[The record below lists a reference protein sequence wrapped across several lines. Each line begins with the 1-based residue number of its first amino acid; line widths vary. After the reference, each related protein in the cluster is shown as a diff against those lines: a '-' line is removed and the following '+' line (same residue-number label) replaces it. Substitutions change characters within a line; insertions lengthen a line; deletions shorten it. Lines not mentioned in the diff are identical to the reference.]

1 MPDDPR
7 ETPTQV
13 RPAVAGDARTLGII
27 GPAAYAAAY
36 SDLWDDAAAFSA
48 QLATFGEQ
56 AFAECL
62 AASNSRLW
70 IAEQRGQAVGYLTLL
85 LGVDNPTSQR
95 THGAEIAR
103 FYLLGPASGQ
113 GIGELLL
120 DAAADEARAHGAA
133 YLWLDL
139 MAHADWA
146 RDAYAGMGFRV
157 TGTTQMEK
165 PVKADL
171 RDKLVMERDLD

>member
-1 MPDDPR
+1 MPDGPR
-7 ETPTQV
+7 ETTTQV
-13 RPAVAGDARTLGII
+13 RPAEAGDARMLGILA
-27 GPAAYAAAY
+27 PAAYSAAY

-48 QLATFGEQ
+48 HLATFGEQ

-62 AASNSRLW
+62 ATSNSRIW
-70 IAEQRGQAVGYLTLL
+70 IAEQQGQAVGYLTLL
-85 LGVDNPTSQR
+85 LDVDNPGTQR
-95 THGAEIAR
+95 ANGAEIAR

-113 GIGELLL
+113 GIGEQLM
-120 DAAADEARAHGAA
+120 DAAADAARAHGAS

-146 RDAYAGMGFRV
+146 REAYEGMGFSL
-157 TGTTQMEK
+157 TGTARMTK

-171 RDKLVMERDLD
+171 RDKWVMERDLD

>member
-7 ETPTQV
+7 AVSVTV
-13 RPAVAGDARTLGII
+13 RPATADDARVLGII
-27 GPAAYAAAY
+27 APAAYAAAY
-36 SDLWDDAAAFSA
+36 SDLWDDAAAFSR

-56 AFAECL
+56 AFADCL
-62 AASNSRLW
+62 ATSNSRIW
-70 IAEQRGQAVGYLTLL
+70 IAEQHGQPVGYLTLL
-85 LGVDNPTSQR
+85 LDVASPVSQR

-113 GIGELLL
+113 GIGEQLL
-120 DAAADEARAHGAA
+120 DAASDEARAHGSA

-146 RDAYAGMGFRV
+146 RDAYARMGFRV
-157 TGTTQMEK
+157 TGTTEMTK
-165 PVKADL
+165 PVKAGL
-171 RDKLVMERDLD
+171 RDKLVMERDLG